1 MNSTRYLVTRINGL
15 DERPDIREVVGFP
28 YAGDLVLDSSGKSIV
43 ELLSECG
50 VTPLDLSCKMVE
62 FDEIFGD
69 MLVVM
74 HPEILNFC
82 FDLPFRVVKFEVRSE
97 FRDEFIIVIE
107 SVGC

>member
-1 MNSTRYLVTRINGL
+1 LVTRINGL

-62 FDEIFGD
+62 FDEVLGD

-74 HPEILNFC
+74 HVEVLDLC
-82 FDLPFRVVKFEVRSE
+82 FGLPFGVVRSEVGSE
-97 FRDEFIIVIE
+97 FRDEFIIV
-107 SVGC
+107 VKPVRC